1 MPRSRRLRVDE
12 SRLSIDTFDGDRG
25 PSDTT
30 YIKEERSMSSGKAQS
45 NGASILDRLVAG
57 DLLISDGA
65 TGTYLQTHGLEPG
78 GCPEEFN
85 ASHPEVVQG
94 MARAYFDAG
103 SDMVL
108 TNSFGGSRFMLKK
121 YGHGDRVR
129 EFNCLAAQHAKS
141 VAPDGRY
148 VIGSIGPTGEF
159 IEPLGAVSE
168 SEMYDAMTEQ
178 ATALAEGGADAILI
192 ETQMAIEEV
201 VLGVKAVKEHTDLPA
216 MATMVFDMGPRGFF
230 TMMGVTPERAVEGLR
245 EAGADVIGAN
255 CGNGIDLMVDLARQ
269 MRAADD
275 GLMLIQSNAGMP
287 TLVKGEVVYNE
298 SPEFMAERYETMAE
312 LGVNILGGCCG
323 TGPDHIRELAKTL
336 RG

>member
-1 MPRSRRLRVDE
+1 MSASKAKTGIP
-12 SRLSIDTFDGDRG
+12 TF
-25 PSDTT
+25 
-30 YIKEERSMSSGKAQS
+30 
-45 NGASILDRLVAG
+45 LDRLAAG
-57 DLLISDGA
+57 ALLIADGA

-85 ASHPEVVQG
+85 VSHPEVVRG
-94 MARAYFDAG
+94 MAKAYFEAG

-121 YGHGDRVR
+121 YGHGDRVH
-129 EFNCLAAQHAKS
+129 EFNRLAAEHAKAE
-141 VAPDGRY
+141 APEGRY
-148 VIGSIGPTGEF
+148 VVGSIGPTGEF
-159 IEPLGAVSE
+159 IEPLGEVSE
-168 SEMYDAMTEQ
+168 SEMYDALKAQ

-192 ETQMAIEEV
+192 ETQMALEEV

-269 MRAADD
+269 MRVVDD
-275 GLMLIQSNAGMP
+275 GFMLIQSNAGMP
-287 TLVKGEVVYNE
+287 ALVQGEVVYNE
-298 SPEFMAERYETMAE
+298 SPEFMAERYKTMAGM
-312 LGVNILGGCCG
+312 GVNILGGCCG
-323 TGPDHIRELAKTL
+323 TEPDHIRALSKTL